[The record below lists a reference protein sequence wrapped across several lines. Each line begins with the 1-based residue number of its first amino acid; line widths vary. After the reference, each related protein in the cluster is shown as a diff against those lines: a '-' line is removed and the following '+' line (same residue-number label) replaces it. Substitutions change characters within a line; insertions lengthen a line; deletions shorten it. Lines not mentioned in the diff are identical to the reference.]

1 MNWIFLI
8 FAGLCEVAFTFC
20 LGHAQNCDGT
30 EHRLWIAAFVIL
42 YALSAVLLSKAT
54 QAIPVGIAYP
64 IWTGIGAVGAVL
76 VGLLVFNE
84 PISFWRIFFV
94 VTLVVSIVGLKILE

>member
-20 LGHAQNCDGT
+20 LGHAKNCDGT
-30 EHRLWIAAFVIL
+30 KHRLWIAAFVIL

-84 PISFWRIFFV
+84 PITFWQIFFV